1 MKLFTRTPVFS
12 DSSSQFRTQIKVCG
26 ITRIEDAIYAAQC
39 GVDAIGL
46 IFYSPSPR
54 NVGSEQAK
62 KIRQNLPESVASV
75 AVVVDP
81 DDELLNQIVEEVKPD
96 FIQFHGN
103 ESPDRCQQSGL
114 PFLKAFRVRSAALVE
129 QAVGDYSSASAVL
142 LDAYIPD
149 KVGGTGQTFSWDLVP
164 QLEMPIILAGGL
176 DSSNIAQAIQTVNPV
191 AVDVSTGVESSP
203 GIKDNHA
210 VREFV
215 MTVNNVCTMAS

>member
-1 MKLFTRTPVFS
+1 MKLFTQTPVSS
-12 DSSSQFRTQIKVCG
+12 DSSSHFQTQIKVCG

-54 NVGSEQAK
+54 NVDSEQAK
-62 KIRQNLPESVASV
+62 IIRQNLPDTVACV

-81 DDELLNQIVEEVKPD
+81 DDELLYQIVEDVKPD

-103 ESPDRCQQSGL
+103 ESPARCQQSGL
-114 PFLKAFRVRSAALVE
+114 PFLKAFRVRSAAMVE
-129 QAVGDYSSASAVL
+129 QAVGEYSSASAVL
-142 LDAYIPD
+142 LDAYVPD

-176 DSSNIAQAIQTVNPV
+176 DSTNIAQAIQTVNPV

-210 VREFV
+210 VRKFV
-215 MTVNNVCTMAS
+215 MAVNNVCTKAS

>member
-1 MKLFTRTPVFS
+1 MKLFTRTPVSS
-12 DSSSQFRTQIKVCG
+12 DSLSHFRTQIKVCG
-26 ITRIEDAIYAAQC
+26 ITRLEDAIYAAQC

-62 KIRQNLPESVASV
+62 KIRQILPDTVASV

-103 ESPDRCQQSGL
+103 ESPARCQQSGL
-114 PFLKAFRVRSAALVE
+114 PFLKAFRVRSAALIE

-142 LDAYIPD
+142 LDAYVPD
-149 KVGGTGQTFSWDLVP
+149 KVGGTGKTFSWDLVP